1 MMRVVLGIIIV
12 AVIVLMGAALGWV
25 VGFAAITRADWM
37 PTSGQGLLI
46 GLGILCVIAGFRH
59 GFKIDNQH

>member
-1 MMRVVLGIIIV
+1 MRVVLGIIIV
-12 AVIVLMGAALGWV
+12 AVIVLMGTALGWI

-37 PTSGQGLLI
+37 PTSGQCLLI
-46 GLGILCVIAGFRH
+46 GLGILFAGAAFCR